1 MFEVAGVLVTAT
13 IVTLMFSLG
22 LGLKPYPVLL
32 RDRPAF
38 FWRVLLGTCVL
49 VPLAGLA
56 LVLMPLYGLLSRPV
70 WVAMALMLACPSAPL
85 ILFRVRSSGGTA
97 ELAARLQIGAAL
109 LAIVTVPLMEV
120 IFRSGAALRGLELVS
135 WGITPSQVAG
145 QVLRVQVLPVLAGVL
160 LGQWQPELARRCSR
174 ALGGL
179 ATVLLILMLL
189 ALLLLSGPQL
199 LPFLQHNLVGLVG
212 MAVLSVLSLAP
223 HRGPGDRD
231 AQHGSG
237 RPTGADLRQG
247 AARTGA
253 WHPRLRADHGD
264 RHHPFPEM
272 AAAAAGHHRLIIRPS
287 AASRTG
293 GFRLLTQITI
303 AGLCLFGRYGAR
315 QNLEIG
321 AELNKHVL

>member
-212 MAVLSVLSLAP
+212 MAVLSVLSLAVGYGLAGSDP
-223 HRGPGDRD
+223 LERRTVALVTGMRNTGLAAQLALTFGKGLPGLVPGILAYVLITVIVTTLYLKWQQREL
-231 AQHGSG
+231 GS
-237 RPTGADLRQG
+237 
-247 AARTGA
+247 
-253 WHPRLRADHGD
+253 
-264 RHHPFPEM
+264 
-272 AAAAAGHHRLIIRPS
+272 
-287 AASRTG
+287 
-293 GFRLLTQITI
+293 I
-303 AGLCLFGRYGAR
+303 A
-315 QNLEIG
+315 
-321 AELNKHVL
+321 

>member
-1 MFEVAGVLVTAT
+1 MVPSPSVLVPAT
-13 IVTLMFSLG
+13 LFTIMFALG
-22 LGLKPYPVLL
+22 VGLPLDGFSRWQQQRGLLL
-32 RDRPAF
+32 RG
-38 FWRVLLGTCVL
+38 LLGTCVL

-212 MAVLSVLSLAP
+212 MAVLSVLSLAVGYGLAGSDP
-223 HRGPGDRD
+223 LERRTVALVTGMRNTGLAAQLALTFGKGLPGLVPGILAYVLITVIVTTLFLKWQQR
-231 AQHGSG
+231 QLGT
-237 RPTGADLRQG
+237 TG
-247 AARTGA
+247 
-253 WHPRLRADHGD
+253 
-264 RHHPFPEM
+264 
-272 AAAAAGHHRLIIRPS
+272 
-287 AASRTG
+287 
-293 GFRLLTQITI
+293 
-303 AGLCLFGRYGAR
+303 
-315 QNLEIG
+315 
-321 AELNKHVL
+321 